1 MADAKG
7 QDNWTTVTDE
17 TATRIQFDT
26 PGEDQFIGTYLGH
39 DMVQGEFDYL
49 LFRGTDGELYSIS
62 NGYKLS
68 QSFGTGDGETEGKV
82 PEGSMVRL
90 TYVKDVPM
98 GQGRNPMKDIKV
110 DVAAK

>member
-1 MADAKG
+1 MADAK
-7 QDNWTTVTDE
+7 QTDEWTTVTDE

-26 PGEDQFIGTYLGH
+26 PGKDQFIGTYLGH

-62 NGYKLS
+62 NSYKLQ

-82 PEGSMVRL
+82 PEGAQVRL

-110 DVAAK
+110 DVKA